1 MSNIPLILAILLV
14 AYFLWLWLREKKQ
27 AAKERFRLI
36 KKLSSQK
43 TALRNEQ
50 DTLLNALTDA
60 IILVNS
66 EGLIVFANESTTEL
80 IAGRSAKGR
89 NLTEVFLDERV
100 TTAIDTSMK
109 TGRTIIERVVL
120 PTQTS
125 LGGSF
130 ETLGETSWLIDAA
143 PLDRNAKKTVTRVVI
158 RDVTTEHQTEQLRKD
173 FVANASHELRTPL
186 SIINGYLEHL
196 AEGDIEDPA
205 IINRSLTIMQKHGER
220 IARIIDDMLVISRLE
235 SEEAVALNIS
245 PFNFSHCIHDIL
257 ERLEPM
263 IAQQKATIKLEFE
276 NEDLTL
282 FGDHFYWTQIF
293 FNLIENALKQ
303 NPDLGLTIEIG
314 SKRLEDGFQLWVAD
328 NGVGIPSAD
337 VPFVFRRFY
346 RVEKHHNQERVKGTG
361 LGLSIVKR
369 GVEAHKGTITAD
381 SIPGER
387 TSFTILLPLSSEASE
402 TIS

>member
-1 MSNIPLILAILLV
+1 
-14 AYFLWLWLREKKQ
+14 
-27 AAKERFRLI
+27 
-36 KKLSSQK
+36 
-43 TALRNEQ
+43 
-50 DTLLNALTDA
+50 
-60 IILVNS
+60 
-66 EGLIVFANESTTEL
+66 
-80 IAGRSAKGR
+80 
-89 NLTEVFLDERV
+89 
-100 TTAIDTSMK
+100 
-109 TGRTIIERVVL
+109 
-120 PTQTS
+120 
-125 LGGSF
+125 
-130 ETLGETSWLIDAA
+130 
-143 PLDRNAKKTVTRVVI
+143 
-158 RDVTTEHQTEQLRKD
+158 
-173 FVANASHELRTPL
+173 
-186 SIINGYLEHL
+186 
-196 AEGDIEDPA
+196 
-205 IINRSLTIMQKHGER
+205 
-220 IARIIDDMLVISRLE
+220 
-235 SEEAVALNIS
+235 
-245 PFNFSHCIHDIL
+245 
-257 ERLEPM
+257 M

-276 NEDLTL
+276 NEELTL